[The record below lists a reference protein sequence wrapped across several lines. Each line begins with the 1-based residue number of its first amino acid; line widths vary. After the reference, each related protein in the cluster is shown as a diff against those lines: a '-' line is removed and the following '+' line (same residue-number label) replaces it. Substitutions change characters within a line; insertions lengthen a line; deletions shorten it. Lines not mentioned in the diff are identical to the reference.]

1 VERVDGVNPVDAPQ
15 EGGSDGWGGA
25 VTPTPS
31 NPARPGDIV
40 LEPGVARLPEPLVGR
55 DQTSPLE
62 EDEPEGVVP
71 PCPLWAM
78 KERRHVQW
86 HLLPAHKRH
95 ERLRQCLGA
104 GDDAIYVIDDGGHHV
119 MLGRRVGAHADECEY
134 CLIGRAPR
142 ERYEDLRS
150 RLVPPADAFADA
162 REITLCGVAVADS
175 VLSSNVFDVDRYESP
190 ADIPVEYRP
199 GAPFL
204 AFDEDLEITVD

>member
-1 VERVDGVNPVDAPQ
+1 MDEANRVDEPGDEDAGV
-15 EGGSDGWGGA
+15 WGDA
-25 VTPTPS
+25 VTPTAG

-40 LEPGVARLPEPLVGR
+40 VDPGVARLPAPIVGK
-55 DQTSPLE
+55 DESTPLE

-86 HLLPAHKRH
+86 HLLPSHKRH
-95 ERLRQCLGA
+95 ERVRDGLGA
-104 GDDAIYVIDDGGHHV
+104 GDEAVYVIDDGDRHV

-134 CLIGRAPR
+134 CLIGRTTR
-142 ERYEDLRS
+142 QRYEDLRAGT
-150 RLVPPADAFADA
+150 VPLADAFADA
-162 REITLCGVAVADS
+162 TELTLCGVAVAES
-175 VLSSNVFDVDRYESP
+175 VLSSNVFDVSRFESP
-190 ADIPVEYRP
+190 ADIPVEYWP